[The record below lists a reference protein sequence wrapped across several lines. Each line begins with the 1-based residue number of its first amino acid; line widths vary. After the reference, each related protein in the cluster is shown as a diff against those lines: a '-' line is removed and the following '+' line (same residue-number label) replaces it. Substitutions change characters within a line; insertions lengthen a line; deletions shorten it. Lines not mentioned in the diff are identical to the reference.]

1 MRSPYDFIVKPIDG
15 RRYDNTKDIGGVEL
29 ITSTS
34 DEDHTS
40 ANRFGEV
47 IATPIG
53 YEGPIKIGD
62 TLLVH
67 HNVFKFYNDMQGV
80 QKSGRSWFKDDL
92 FFIDEMQH
100 YMYHN
105 GKEWNTVGH
114 YSFIEPIAMEQK
126 DDELYMNVKELP
138 LTGKMRYPSEAM
150 KAMGINKGDIVTYY
164 PDMEYEFNVEDNKL
178 YRLMDRHITVKL

>member
-15 RRYDNTKDIGGVEL
+15 RRYDNTKEIGGVEL

-62 TLLVH
+62 I
-67 HNVFKFYNDMQGV
+67 Y
-80 QKSGRSWFKDDL
+80 
-92 FFIDEMQH
+92 
-100 YMYHN
+100 
-105 GKEWNTVGH
+105 
-114 YSFIEPIAMEQK
+114 
-126 DDELYMNVKELP
+126 
-138 LTGKMRYPSEAM
+138 
-150 KAMGINKGDIVTYY
+150 
-164 PDMEYEFNVEDNKL
+164 
-178 YRLMDRHITVKL
+178 